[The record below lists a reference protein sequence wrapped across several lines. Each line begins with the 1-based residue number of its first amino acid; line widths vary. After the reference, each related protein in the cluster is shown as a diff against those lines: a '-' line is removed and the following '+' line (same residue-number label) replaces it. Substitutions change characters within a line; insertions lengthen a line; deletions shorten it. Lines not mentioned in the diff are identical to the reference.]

1 MQRESSLRRHACIPI
16 HSVLYHDCRRNASAP
31 SVHNGV
37 SAANDNSQDS
47 KLKGVWERVESL
59 GPQKVGYGPDFAT
72 TRTIFLNMYVGSYP
86 NAKFQ
91 AWINF
96 VGICW
101 RFSGR
106 GEADPRIIL
115 LAEAGM
121 KVVSSVT
128 TIRNGCA
135 RPERLGGTSGTGD
148 HCGKSEARK
157 LHTRITGI
165 TLVDMKRA
173 GYIKFRENSAVVV
186 ISSTLQEYMIGRIT
200 RYHAGRTE
208 AKDIYP
214 YQKSSANLFVI
225 DLR

>member
-1 MQRESSLRRHACIPI
+1 M
-16 HSVLYHDCRRNASAP
+16 
-31 SVHNGV
+31 
-37 SAANDNSQDS
+37 
-47 KLKGVWERVESL
+47 
-59 GPQKVGYGPDFAT
+59 
-72 TRTIFLNMYVGSYP
+72 
-86 NAKFQ
+86 
-91 AWINF
+91 
-96 VGICW
+96 
-101 RFSGR
+101 
-106 GEADPRIIL
+106 

-157 LHTRITGI
+157 SHARITGI